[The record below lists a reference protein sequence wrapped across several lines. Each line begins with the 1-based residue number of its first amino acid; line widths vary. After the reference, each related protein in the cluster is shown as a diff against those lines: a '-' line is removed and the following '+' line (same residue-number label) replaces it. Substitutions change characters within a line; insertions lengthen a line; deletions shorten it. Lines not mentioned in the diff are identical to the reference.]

1 MRTRLKGG
9 PKASLCSVAL
19 LENNDQCEST
29 DNPLSNVFSNSLL
42 SLAHAKSNK
51 ARTVHMESIRI
62 HAGDYSCHAH
72 ATLWVNGCVM
82 DAHVFP

>member
-1 MRTRLKGG
+1 MRRSQLVTFSQQRVGEIIKPVLH
-9 PKASLCSVAL
+9 PF
-19 LENNDQCEST
+19 T